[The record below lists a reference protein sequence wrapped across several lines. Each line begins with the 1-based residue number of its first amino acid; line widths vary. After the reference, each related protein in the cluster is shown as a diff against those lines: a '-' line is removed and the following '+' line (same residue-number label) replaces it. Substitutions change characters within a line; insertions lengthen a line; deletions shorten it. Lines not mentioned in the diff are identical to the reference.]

1 MATLTQ
7 DLRYGLRILSRSPGF
22 TVVAVLTLALG
33 IGANTAI
40 FSVVEGVLLSPLPY
54 AQPDRLANVY
64 ESNSHFDRM
73 SVSYLNFKD
82 WQRDAQSFES
92 MAAYQFADYNLTSPG
107 QPEHTEGK
115 NVSAGFFSLLGVKL
129 RLGREFAPQEDQ
141 QGGAPVAIISSS
153 LWEKRFGG
161 SRNAVGE
168 VAKLDGRDYTVIGVL
183 PQGFG
188 LHGDAEVYIPLGQ
201 GDPIMLNNRKVSP
214 GIKVIAR
221 LKPGVTLAQAQSE
234 MANIQRR
241 LDRLY
246 PDADEGLGTGV
257 VSLKQDIVG
266 DVGGTLLTLLGAVGL
281 VLLIACANV
290 ANLLLAR
297 ATARDRE
304 FAIRS
309 ALGANRG
316 RVVRQLLTESVLLA
330 VAGAGLGLLVAS
342 WGVQPVL
349 AAVPGSLPRSENIGL
364 NVPVLLFTLVVAVGV
379 GILFGLA
386 PALKSSKANLQE
398 ALKEGGRTSSTGR
411 HGAQKVL
418 VVFQMALTL
427 MLLVAAGLMFRT
439 IQRLWDV
446 NPGFDAHNVL
456 TFSVGLSP
464 SLTQT
469 ASGTRIAYRQ
479 LLDRLGSIPGVRFA
493 AVTDLVP
500 LDGNYDEDA
509 FSIGTAEPE
518 SFQQANWSL
527 LYITSPGYLHAM
539 GIPLL
544 RGRFLSDEDTIKTT
558 PVVVIDNT
566 LAQKFFPGKDPI
578 GHALTLALLGTYRII
593 GVAGHVK
600 HFGLASDANS
610 KIQSQMY
617 FSVFQVPDQYAKELS
632 SGFTVMVNTRSDPMS
647 VIPAAR
653 RAVYGTG
660 RDQPVYNIRTMQ
672 EIVSA
677 SMSSRRFPM
686 LLLGSFAALA
696 LALASVGLYG
706 VISYSVSQ
714 RAHEIGI
721 RMALGAQKGEIL
733 RMVIGQGLKLATAG
747 VAAGIIGAL
756 ALTRL
761 LSSLLYG
768 IKADDPETF
777 LVIVF
782 VLIGVAVLACY
793 IPARRATKV
802 DPVVALRYE

>member
-1 MATLTQ
+1 MGAIIQ
-7 DLRYGLRILSRSPGF
+7 DVRYGLRMLSRSPGF
-22 TVVAVLTLALG
+22 TAVAVITLALG

-64 ESNSHFDRM
+64 ESNAHFDQM

-82 WQRDAQSFES
+82 WRRDARSFES
-92 MAAYQFADYNLTSPG
+92 MAAYQYADYNLTSPG

-129 RLGREFAPQEDQ
+129 RLGREFSPQEDQ
-141 QGGAPVAIISSS
+141 QGGAPVAIISNS

-161 SRNAVGE
+161 SPNAVGE
-168 VAKLDGRDYTVIGVL
+168 VVKLDGRDYTVIGVL
-183 PQGFG
+183 PQGFR
-188 LHGDAEVYIPLGQ
+188 LHGDAQVYIPLGQ
-201 GDPIMLNNRKVSP
+201 GDPVMLNNRKVSP

-234 MANIQRR
+234 MANIERR

-257 VSLKQDIVG
+257 VPLKQDIVG
-266 DVGGTLLTLLGAVGL
+266 DVGATLLMLLGAVGL

-330 VAGAGLGLLVAS
+330 VAGGGLGLLVAS

-364 NVPVLLFTLVVAVGV
+364 NVPVLLFTLAVAVAV

-411 HGAQKVL
+411 HRTQKVL

-479 LLDRLGSIPGVRFA
+479 LLDRLGNIPGVRSA
-493 AVTDLVP
+493 GLTDLVP
-500 LDGNYDEDA
+500 LDGNDSELPFWPGSERPA
-509 FSIGTAEPE
+509 
-518 SFQQANWSL
+518 SFQKAAWSL
-527 LYITSPGYLHAM
+527 FYITTPDYLRAM

-544 RGRFLSDEDTIKTT
+544 RGRYFTANDTTKSPT
-558 PVVVIDNT
+558 VVVIDSA
-566 LAQKFFPGKDPI
+566 LAQKFFPKQDPV
-578 GHALTLALLGTYRII
+578 GQTLTLGLLGRVRII

-600 HFGLASDANS
+600 HWGLAADAS
-610 KIQSQMY
+610 AKIRSELY
-617 FSVFQVPDQYAKELS
+617 FSIFQVPDQYMKAAS
-632 SGFTVMVNTRSDPMS
+632 NGFIVVMNTRSDPMS

-653 RAVYGTG
+653 QAVYGTG